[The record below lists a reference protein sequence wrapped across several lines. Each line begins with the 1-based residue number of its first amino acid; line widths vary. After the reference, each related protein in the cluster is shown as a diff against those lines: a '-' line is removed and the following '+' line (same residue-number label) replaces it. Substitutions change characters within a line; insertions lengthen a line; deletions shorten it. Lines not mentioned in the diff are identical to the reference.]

1 MIGRVLYEREGHS
14 WIAFGRDPARRE
26 SVIDTNEYLIVS
38 DGEAILLDPG
48 GTEVFPAAL
57 SAISRHISLASI
69 KAFFASHQDPDVLSS
84 LPLWM
89 ALRPDA
95 QVYLPTI
102 WSGFMAHFGYEYVP
116 NFKLLPDDGGE
127 MRLGGQGRTLHFLP
141 AHYCHSPANFSVY
154 DPFAK
159 ILFSGDLGAALLPE
173 DEASFF
179 VRDFDRHVGYMAGF
193 HRRWMPSNEAKNAW
207 VAQVRALEIDMICPQ
222 HGAIFQ
228 GEDVG
233 RFLDWLEGIEVGHG
247 MRSYTTP
254 RATANARPAETSA

>member
-1 MIGRVLYEREGHS
+1 MIGRVLFERDGHA
-14 WIAFGRDPARRE
+14 WIAFGRDPERQD

-57 SAISRHISLASI
+57 SAISRHVSLDCI

-95 QVYLPTI
+95 AVYMPKI
-102 WSGFMAHFGYEYVP
+102 WSSFMAHFGYEYVP
-116 NFKLLPDDGGE
+116 NFRLLPDDGGE
-127 MRLGGQGRTLHFLP
+127 LRLGRQGRTLRFLP
-141 AHYCHSPANFSVY
+141 AHYCHSSANFSVY

-159 ILFSGDLGAALLPE
+159 ILFSGDLGAALLP
-173 DEASFF
+173 DDHDSFF
-179 VRDFDRHVGYMAGF
+179 VEDFDRHVAHMEGF

-207 VAQVRALEIDMICPQ
+207 VAQARSLDIAMICPQ
-222 HGAIFQ
+222 HGAIFR
-228 GEDVG
+228 GDDVG
-233 RFLDWLEGIEVGHG
+233 RFLDWLEGLEVGSG
-247 MRSYTTP
+247 LVSYGV
-254 RATANARPAETSA
+254 RVAG